1 MRDMKHRSRRSWLWL
16 LLSLVPVSTGVTHP
30 SLAASGAAPS
40 RNAVLHWNAVAVQAV
55 IDDHSATFG
64 APAQGGPTRTA
75 RALAIVQ
82 IAVYDAVNAIDGSFT
97 PYVPVTANPIGA
109 SMDAAIAQAAHDA
122 LMAIYPAQAA
132 VFDRALAQQLRAVPV
147 NRGRAAGMAI
157 GSEAAANILS

>member
-1 MRDMKHRSRRSWLWL
+1 MKTSPNMNLTSRSGFSIRASL
-16 LLSLVPVSTGVTHP
+16 LLCLVALSAWVT
-30 SLAASGAAPS
+30 SAASGS
-40 RNAVLHWNAVAVQAV
+40 DAVLYWNEVAVQAV
-55 IDDHSATFG
+55 IADHSGTFST
-64 APAQGGPTRTA
+64 PEQGGPTRTA
-75 RALAIVQ
+75 RALGIIQ

-97 PYVPVTANPIGA
+97 PYLPVTANPVGA